1 MKLARQIFEDRYR
14 EAWIAQNR
22 IDCKTNKEVLDP
34 DAPEPRVRPRQ
45 ETSETGKKNGKL
57 GGRPR
62 VGVTA
67 KMTATAETVNRMLK
81 KGMSVEDVAEV
92 LNKPAIRVQD
102 MVYRYGLP
110 REDS

>member
-14 EAWIAQNR
+14 AAWIAQNR
-22 IDCKTNKEVLDP
+22 IDCKINKEVLDP
-34 DAPEPRVRPRQ
+34 DAPPPRSKHV
-45 ETSETGKKNGKL
+45 SDAINKKNGKL